1 MKRWLTTGA
10 VMLLVLGGVHAAAST
25 NAQTVAAGNLVS
37 GPFSDAG
44 SVAPVA
50 SGTAV
55 TVIERK
61 GGWYHVRLGTGQDG
75 WLPMASIRYDSSGA
89 AAAGG
94 GGSDWA
100 ALLQSG
106 RSGSGGSSAT
116 TGVRG
121 LNTGDIENA
130 VPDPAAVTALD
141 DWAAKPGQA
150 KRFAEQLPAAAQKV
164 DYLDDK
170 GK

>member
-1 MKRWLTTGA
+1 MRRLLAMAA
-10 VMLLVLGGVHAAAST
+10 VSLLALGGVHAAASS
-25 NAQTVAAGNLVS
+25 NATTVAAGNLTS
-37 GPFSDAG
+37 GPFSDA
-44 SVAPVA
+44 SVVAPVA
-50 SGTAV
+50 TGAAI

-61 GGWYHVRLGTGQDG
+61 GGWYHVKLGTGQDG

-89 AAAGG
+89 AATGG

-130 VPDPAAVTALD
+130 VPDPAAVTELD
-141 DWAAKPGQA
+141 DWAMKPGQA
-150 KRFAEQLPAAAQKV
+150 KRFAQQLPAEAQKV
-164 DYLDDK
+164 DYLDQ

>member
-1 MKRWLTTGA
+1 MRPWLAMGA
-10 VMLLVLGGVHAAAST
+10 VMLLVLGGVHAAASS
-25 NAQTVAAGNLVS
+25 NASTVVAGNLAS
-37 GPFSDAG
+37 GPYSDAG
-44 SVAPVA
+44 AVAPVA

-61 GGWYHVRLGTGQDG
+61 GGWYHVKLGTGQDG

-89 AAAGG
+89 AATAG

-130 VPDPAAVTALD
+130 VPDPAAVTELE

-150 KRFAEQLPAAAQKV
+150 RRYAQQLPADAQKV
-164 DYLDDK
+164 DYLDK
-170 GK
+170 GR